1 MPKDT
6 MKLPIT
12 IVPAKGGYCAP
23 IQIGCNQEVAHL
35 LLDTGSSTIA
45 VETKAYK
52 HADDYYLKPTPLAQ
66 AITYGAG
73 GWAGPIVETHLSLE
87 HDNKRM
93 LLKDTHIAVIKTEQ
107 QDNFYGADG
116 ILGLGYREL
125 NRAHDLTEYF
135 TERNHD
141 PAHTY
146 PWPFEVESS
155 KQGIRQFRN
164 QLKQYP
170 GLYPKAFF
178 TQLEEQKISKNK
190 FALYTK
196 RSIVHVADPT
206 YTDEHLHA
214 DPLNQGLLILG
225 AGEVHRELYH
235 GNLETIDVVHDS
247 YYNTKLISMQVGDG
261 REIAAPPIQDNYR
274 SKGRSNSIIDCGS
287 SFLVLQRYLYQELM
301 DELIDLDVS
310 FISHIERFQNA
321 NQAGKGYFPTDL
333 DLTKWPEIHFYFLSP
348 YGEKIRM
355 SCTPDNYWQINALEH
370 GRAYFMIMDQLKNWP
385 DMSIMGLPLMSD
397 YYCVFDREYDANG
410 VIKVAKVKL

>member
-6 MKLPIT
+6 LKLPIS
-12 IVPAKGGYCAP
+12 IVRAKGGYCVP
-23 IQIGCNQEVAHL
+23 IEVGCNQQVAHL
-35 LLDTGSSTIA
+35 LLDTGSATIA
-45 VETKAYK
+45 VETQAYD
-52 HADDYYLKPTPLAQ
+52 HSNDYFLTPTPYAQ
-66 AITYGAG
+66 ALTYGAG
-73 GWAGPIVETHLSLE
+73 GWAGPVVKTHLSLE
-87 HDNKRM
+87 HGNKRM
-93 LLKDTHIAVIKTEQ
+93 LLKNSQIAIIKTEQ
-107 QDNFYGADG
+107 QDNFFGADG
-116 ILGLGYREL
+116 ILGLGYRSL
-125 NRAHDLTEYF
+125 NKVYDLTDHLN
-135 TERNHD
+135 ERNIE

-155 KQGIRQFRN
+155 KQGVRQFRQ
-164 QLKQYP
+164 QLKNYP
-170 GLYPKAFF
+170 RKNPKAFF
-178 TQLEEQKISKNK
+178 TQLADNKISKNK

-196 RSIVHVADPT
+196 RSIVHVADAT

-235 GNLETIDVVHDS
+235 GNLETIDVVHDC
-247 YYNTKLISMQVGDG
+247 YYNTKLISMQVGNG
-261 REIAAPPIQDNYR
+261 REMAAPPIQDNYR

-301 DELIDLDVS
+301 DELIDLNID
-310 FISHIERFQNA
+310 FIRHIERFTNA
-321 NQAGKGYFPTDL
+321 NLAGKGYFPTDL
-333 DLTKWPEIHFYFLSP
+333 DLTKWPDIHFYFLSP

-355 SCTPDNYWQINALEH
+355 SCTPDNYWQVNALEH